1 MTAKRLVYP
10 TLNPA
15 GLMATAGAVYAASV
29 MIYNAMHHHG
39 VIDPAVIVAAVG
51 AVAALLTRQVVTPVA
66 DPHDGNGEPLL
77 RASAISTVA
86 SAVAASGAV
95 PAVSLTGEQMDAVRG
110 ALASGRM
117 EQTAA
122 DERKVPPAP

>member
-1 MTAKRLVYP
+1 MKRLVYP

-66 DPHDGNGEPLL
+66 DPRDGNGDALV
-77 RASAISTVA
+77 RAG
-86 SAVAASGAV
+86 SGQA
-95 PAVSLTGEQMDAVRG
+95 
-110 ALASGRM
+110 
-117 EQTAA
+117 
-122 DERKVPPAP
+122 VPPAS